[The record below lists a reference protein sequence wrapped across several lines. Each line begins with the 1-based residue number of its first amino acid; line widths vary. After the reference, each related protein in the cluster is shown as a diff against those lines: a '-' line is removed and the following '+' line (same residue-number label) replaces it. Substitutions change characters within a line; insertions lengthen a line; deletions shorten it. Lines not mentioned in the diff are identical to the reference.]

1 MIKRFIFSIV
11 SIFSFVVL
19 YATEL
24 RVNQCEVFWPEI
36 LKQELIKESEVLQLA
51 KSKTYGQDSK
61 LEKDKKTYWDVYSD
75 RENNK
80 VYGEPRLNS
89 LPSSIKLR
97 LGEKLRIAKIE
108 NGFALVYQEKKGHLT
123 WPLISDE
130 AIFMGWV
137 PMDNLLLW
145 NHCPTDDKGIY
156 KKALIVFNMDA
167 MNRDTENEG
176 KLYKN
181 PDNKIGEYVETGMT
195 FYYIMKKR
203 SDGRVL
209 LAREANIER
218 MVGDPLLGWVDYETY
233 IPWNQR
239 SCIEP
244 NWKVNIVENKLK
256 GASVSIMDRG
266 SSILSFGF
274 GNRTYKN
281 HSERDKY
288 RIPTTV
294 LRYPILEISDDSIKC
309 TAFGLT
315 RGEVALEDAAENID
329 ETRKEEEKHLEKMS
343 HLNLIIVIDGTQSMK
358 PYFAAVKEAIKNGC
372 ESLGLNSEQNKYQAK
387 VGLVIY
393 RDYTDGNA
401 VTEFLPISDV
411 NDPLLMEYLDKGGD
425 YGVQSAKAD
434 RTREE
439 ALYKGLEVALDNIK
453 MGYEKDESNLM
464 LVVGDCGNDE
474 NDSQCLTRDEIVDK
488 LVENNI
494 SLMTFQVRRENGDAW
509 NSFTKQMGYFQLNNA
524 KRQYDK
530 LNAVKDVKVKVEWV
544 PSTDG
549 LDIKTLG
556 YNQQF
561 FIASLRQSPNYG
573 VAMPTSKLASLMEHS
588 ISDFAYAIGQQRAAV
603 SNYAR
608 STASDENAKLNEAY
622 VIARFGREKA
632 ERLKSIKSFV
642 ALTGTTPIRSSNGTE
657 YWNNVLFI
665 SDREFDQLL
674 QTLQPVYRHA
684 KKCDR
689 KLYISGLKGIVQG
702 MLPDIENM
710 DNMSTGDIMN
720 LITGLNAKSRSL
732 NGYTLGE
739 LGDPKAVSEKDF
751 INLVTEFADKYV
763 DLDNIRKKPNYPFI
777 HKSDE
782 NTYYWIPVEQ
792 LP

>member
-1 MIKRFIFSIV
+1 MIKRFIFLV
-11 SIFSFVVL
+11 FSIFSFVVL
-19 YATEL
+19 FAAEL
-24 RVNQCEVFWPEI
+24 RVNQCEVFMPEI
-36 LKQELIKESEVLQLA
+36 LKQELIKESDVIQLA
-51 KSKTYGQDSK
+51 KSKIYGQDSK
-61 LEKDKKTYWDVYSD
+61 LEKDKKLYWEVYSD

-97 LGEKLRIAKIE
+97 LGEKVRIAKIE
-108 NGFALVYQEKKGHLT
+108 NGFALVYKEEKSHLT
-123 WPLISDE
+123 WPLISED
-130 AIFMGWV
+130 AVFIGWV
-137 PMDNLLLW
+137 PMDHLLLW
-145 NHCPTDDKGIY
+145 NRCPTDDTGIY

-167 MNRDTENEG
+167 MNRNTENEG
-176 KLYKN
+176 KLFKN
-181 PDNKIGEYVETGMT
+181 PDDKNGEYTATGMT

-209 LAREANIER
+209 LALEANIGG
-218 MVGDPLLGWVDYETY
+218 MVGDPLFGWVDNETY

-315 RGEVALEDAAENID
+315 RGEVSLEDAAENID
-329 ETRKEEEKHLEKMS
+329 ETKIAEEKELEKMS

-358 PYFAAVKEAIKNGC
+358 PYFAAVKEAIKEGC
-372 ESLGLNSEQNKYQAK
+372 ESLGLDSEQNKYQAK
-387 VGLVIY
+387 VGVVIY
-393 RDYTDGNA
+393 RDYTDGVH
-401 VTEFLPISDV
+401 VTEHLPITDV
-411 NDPLLMEYLDKGGD
+411 NDPLLTEFLDKGGE

-439 ALYKGLEVALDNIK
+439 ALYKGLEVALDNIQ
-453 MGYEKDESNLM
+453 MGYQKDESNLM

-474 NDSQCLTRDEIVDK
+474 NDTQCLTRDEIVDK
-488 LVENNI
+488 LVDNNI

-524 KRQYDK
+524 KKQYDK
-530 LNAVKDVKVKVEWV
+530 LNAVQDVKVKVQWE

-561 FIASLRQSPNYG
+561 FIASLRQPANYG
-573 VAMPTSKLASLMEHS
+573 FPMPENKLTLLMTSS
-588 ISDFAYAIGQQRAAV
+588 ISEFASAIGQQRAAV
-603 SNYAR
+603 ANYAR
-608 STASDENAKLNEAY
+608 SSASDENAKLNEAY

-642 ALTGTTPIRSSNGTE
+642 ALTGTTPTKAPNGTE

-665 SDREFDQLL
+665 SDKEFDKLL
-674 QTLQPVYRHA
+674 STLQPVYKHA
-684 KKCDR
+684 KRCDR

-732 NGYTLGE
+732 NSYTLGE
-739 LGDPKAVSEKDF
+739 LGDPKTVSEKDF
-751 INLVTEFADKYV
+751 INLVTAFADKYV
-763 DLDNIRKKPNYPFI
+763 DLENIRRKPNYPFV

-782 NTYYWIPVEQ
+782 NIYYWIPVEQ